1 MLMRIAYRYTR
12 SAAESEDIMQD
23 TFLALMDKRT
33 FSSEEH
39 IKRWLIRVVINKSKN
54 YLKSAARKTLPLDE
68 TAVSFSPQEREV
80 ISELD
85 KLGPT
90 DRNII
95 YLHYYERYSLKE
107 IGKILRLTQNAV
119 YIRVTRARKK
129 LKNLMEEGE
138 RE

>member
-12 SAAESEDIMQD
+12 STAESEDIMQD

-33 FSSEEH
+33 FSSVEH

-54 YLKSAARKTLPLDE
+54 HLKSAARKTLPLDE

-95 YLHYYERYSLKE
+95 YLHYYEGYSLKE

-119 YIRVTRARKK
+119 YIRVTRVRKK

>member
-1 MLMRIAYRYTR
+1 MRIAYRYTR

-23 TFLALMDKRT
+23 AFLTLMDKRT

-68 TAVSFSPQEREV
+68 TAGSFSPQEREV

>member
-1 MLMRIAYRYTR
+1 
-12 SAAESEDIMQD
+12 
-23 TFLALMDKRT
+23 MDKRT
-33 FSSEEH
+33 FSSVEH

-54 YLKSAARKTLPLDE
+54 HLKSAARKTLPLDE

-95 YLHYYERYSLKE
+95 YLHYYEGYSLKE

-119 YIRVTRARKK
+119 YIRVTRVRKK

>member
-12 SAAESEDIMQD
+12 STAESEDIMQD

-33 FSSEEH
+33 FSSVEH

-54 YLKSAARKTLPLDE
+54 HLKSAARKTLPLDE

-95 YLHYYERYSLKE
+95 YLHYYEGYSLKE

>member
-12 SAAESEDIMQD
+12 STAESEDIMQD
-23 TFLALMDKRT
+23 AFLTLMDKRT

-54 YLKSAARKTLPLDE
+54 HLKSAARKTLPLDE

-95 YLHYYERYSLKE
+95 YLHYYEGYSLKE

>member
-1 MLMRIAYRYTR
+1 M
-12 SAAESEDIMQD
+12 
-23 TFLALMDKRT
+23 
-33 FSSEEH
+33 
-39 IKRWLIRVVINKSKN
+39 
-54 YLKSAARKTLPLDE
+54 
-68 TAVSFSPQEREV
+68 SFSPQEREV

-95 YLHYYERYSLKE
+95 YLHYYEGYSLKE
-107 IGKILRLTQNAV
+107 IGKILRLTRNAV

>member
-1 MLMRIAYRYTR
+1 MRIAYRYTR
-12 SAAESEDIMQD
+12 STAESEDIMQD

-33 FSSEEH
+33 FSSVEH

-54 YLKSAARKTLPLDE
+54 HLKSAARKTLPLDE

-95 YLHYYERYSLKE
+95 YLHYYEGYSLKE

>member
-1 MLMRIAYRYTR
+1 MRIAYRYTR

-23 TFLALMDKRT
+23 AFLTLMDKRT